1 MKIKCNRNVKI
12 KCYQTIKLGVLL
24 KLLYNKKNVYKLCQY
39 VDTYLDIVLNF
50 NKLVDLKT
58 KRMNGHF
65 AIFTT

>member
-12 KCYQTIKLGVLL
+12 KCYQTIKLGVHVI
-24 KLLYNKKNVYKLCQY
+24 KNVYKVCQY
-39 VDTYLDIVLNF
+39 IDTYLDIVLNF